1 MKIQAKITL
10 ITAIMAIVAS
20 AVAFGFTVVKY
31 FSPNNDGTRDVLEIP
46 FSVSDNGRI
55 VSWQMVISNSRGI
68 VVRSIGNKVALPSK
82 FTAGDIV
89 KQLGKGK
96 ESVIIPESVVWDGTM
111 DDGTMAPDGEYFYY
125 ISVKDESGNE
135 GRTNKKSVF
144 LDNTKPEC
152 KIKVPEGEELFFGE
166 GNKTVFIIHQSGSK
180 EKIWTG
186 EISTSDGKVIR
197 TIKWEN
203 SSPSDFSWDGTD
215 DKGMIVPD
223 GVYNYSLRGED
234 KAGNVSDENGIK
246 NIIFSA
252 EKPATNIAISGSK
265 YFSIPSKSNIST
277 IKFDVDIPSPTGSV
291 NKLVDWNVSIIN
303 KDKKIVRTYNP
314 STAGALNPPTV
325 IEFDGKDDKGKL
337 IEEGQYYAQVSA
349 KYKNGYETLPVNTS
363 IFVFDI
369 TSPEANVTADSTIFS
384 PDGDGRKDF
393 MSFKLVTDKKG
404 GSPISNWSG
413 KIVNVKAPDTAV
425 VEYKFGVFCPSDLT
439 WNGLD
444 KNGKPALDGEY
455 DFVLTGIDMAGNSV
469 EAKTQS
475 HFALDTSKTEVMLA
489 SSDLI
494 ISPNG
499 DGVQDSITF
508 TPVVK
513 DNVNVSKY
521 NFEIKNSSGKTV
533 YAVSGSGKVPSSIKW
548 EGKDSSQKYVADG
561 RYTAS
566 LLIDST
572 NGSQAKV
579 EVPGIVIDTKAP
591 AVEVST
597 DYTLF
602 SPDGDGIKDVLVV
615 NTKDCSSEDLWHVTV
630 VDKNGKTVYQQ
641 DYNKFI
647 GTSAN
652 SSFNWDGHDN
662 TGNKVQDG
670 TYRVMVS
677 AEDAAGNKFVKTIE
691 NVVVDTRACKAF
703 VTAKYEGI
711 SPESTTGLQAQVF
724 NLKLSVNDGIKN
736 WTFDVIDDWGKTVW
750 VTSKTDSS
758 KSVPKEIVWN
768 GSDSLTGKNNLD
780 GYFFGRLTV
789 EYEKGN
795 KVTEISAPFI
805 CSSKVPELSVKTT
818 PKFFSPDNDGID
830 DDLYIKLGA
839 KCAGKIVSWSFVI
852 YNPEE
857 SGKKGK
863 PFWTTNG
870 TSKITEQLTWN
881 GLSNV
886 SKEKNGRAERVQS
899 AMDYPWEFT
908 VTDSLGLTSKSRG
921 KISIDI
927 LVTRD
932 GNVLKMAVPAIIFRS
947 NAADFKTAKE
957 AAGSKVT
964 PEQAANNERVLKR
977 VADVLN
983 KFPDYTITV
992 VGHANNITGTE
1003 AEETSTENG
1012 NIPLIPLSLNR
1023 AEFVKTKLKEY
1034 GVEENRMTTEGKGGR
1049 ERIASLQD
1057 RENWWKNR
1065 RVEFLL
1071 HK

>member
-10 ITAIMAIVAS
+10 ITAIMALVAS
-20 AVAFGFTVVKY
+20 AVVFGFTVVKY

-55 VSWQMVISNSRGI
+55 VSWEMVISNSRGI
-68 VVRSIGNKVALPSK
+68 VIRKIGNKVSLPTK
-82 FTAGDIV
+82 LTAGEIV

-152 KIKVPEGEELFFGE
+152 KIKVPEGEDLFFGE

-180 EKIWTG
+180 EKLWTG
-186 EISTSDGKVIR
+186 EITTSEGKVVR
-197 TIKWEN
+197 TIKWQDA
-203 SSPSDFSWDGTD
+203 SPADFSWDGTD

-223 GVYNYSLRGED
+223 GVYNYSLKGED
-234 KAGNVSDENGIK
+234 KAGNISEEAGIK

-265 YFSIPSKSNIST
+265 YFSIPSMSKIAS

-291 NKLVDWNVSIIN
+291 NKLVDWNVLIIN
-303 KDKKIVRTYNP
+303 KDKKVVRTYSPKTTGSEKP
-314 STAGALNPPTV
+314 SSV
-325 IEFDGKDDKGKL
+325 IEFDGKDDSGKL
-337 IEEGQYYAQVSA
+337 IAEGEYYAQVNA

-369 TSPEANVTADSTIFS
+369 TPPYAKVEADSTIFS

-393 MSFKLVTDKKG
+393 MSFKITADKKG
-404 GSPISNWSG
+404 GSPISSWTG
-413 KIVNVKAPDTAV
+413 KIVNVAAPDTTV
-425 VEYKFGVFCPSDLT
+425 VEYKFGAFCPADLT

-455 DFVLTGIDMAGNSV
+455 DFVLTGTDMAGNTVV
-469 EAKTQS
+469 EKTQN

-499 DGVQDSITF
+499 DGVQDFIIF

-513 DNVNVSKY
+513 ENVNVAKY
-521 NFEIKNSSGKTV
+521 NFEIKNNAGKTV
-533 YAVSGSGKVPSSIKW
+533 YSMSGTGKVPATIKW
-548 EGKDSSQKYVADG
+548 EGKDVASKYVADG
-561 RYTAS
+561 KYNAS
-566 LLIDST
+566 LSIEST
-572 NGSQAKV
+572 NGSLAKV
-579 EVPGIVIDTKAP
+579 EVPGIIIDTVAP
-591 AVEVST
+591 SVDLST
-597 DYTLF
+597 EYTLI
-602 SPDGDGIKDVLVV
+602 SPDNDGNKDELVI
-615 NTKDCSSEDLWHVTV
+615 NTKSCSAEDLWHVTV
-630 VDKNGKTVYQQ
+630 VDKNGKTVFQQ
-641 DYNKFI
+641 DYNKYI
-647 GTSAN
+647 GGSAN
-652 SSFNWDGHDN
+652 SSFKWDASDS
-662 TGNKVQDG
+662 TGNKVSDG
-670 TYRVMVS
+670 TYRVMIS
-677 AEDAAGNKFVKTIE
+677 AEDAAGNKFVKTVE
-691 NVVVDTRACKAF
+691 NVVVDTRPVKAF
-703 VTAKYEGI
+703 LTAKYEGI
-711 SPESTTGLQAQVF
+711 SPLSETGLKTQIF
-724 NLKLSVNDGIKN
+724 NLKLSVTDGVKN
-736 WTFDVIDDWGKTVW
+736 WKFDVMDDWGKTVY
-750 VTSKTDSS
+750 VVSGDDKN
-758 KSVPKEIVWN
+758 KSVPKEITWDGTVTAT
-768 GSDSLTGKNNLD
+768 SKTGE
-780 GYFFGRLTV
+780 GYFFGRLEV

-795 KVTEISAPFI
+795 RVTEISAPFI
-805 CSSKVPELSVKTT
+805 CSVKTPELTVKTN
-818 PKFFSPDNDGID
+818 PEFFSPDNDGVD

-839 KCAGKIVSWSFVI
+839 KCSGKIVSWSFVI
-852 YNPEE
+852 YNPDE

-863 PFWTTNG
+863 PFWTAGG
-870 TSKITEQLTWN
+870 TSKISEQLTWN

-886 SKEKNGRAERVQS
+886 SKEKNGRAESVQS

-908 VTDSLGLTSKSRG
+908 VTDSLGLTSKQRG

-1012 NIPLIPLSLNR
+1012 NIPLIPLSLSR
-1023 AEFVKTKLKEY
+1023 AEFVKTKLQSY
-1034 GVEENRMTTEGKGGR
+1034 GVESKRMTTEGKGGR